1 MLGLC
6 MGTQDL
12 WVHLSSGSFSRPLF
26 QCCPYGIPVRCVP
39 LKPVLRNKF
48 SSRHLSK
55 ALPQKSLVLAPV
67 VTHPPQ
73 GSSGLLGQ
81 GGDSQVAAV
90 AEKGSS
96 SKQEWECTRG
106 RGCGETRCQGSPT
119 LLCRRCLLGFWVDF
133 LEEWVLHLEKVQ
145 LLCMCLLYPG
155 SLQTPG
161 CPGNCILHA
170 DTVCGSLCAGV
181 CRVPGA
187 AMAASLGSPHLGLP
201 HGTRLRADVGLPGE

>member
-1 MLGLC
+1 MTLGLC

-12 WVHLSSGSFSRPLF
+12 WVHLSSGSFSRSLF
-26 QCCPYGIPVRCVP
+26 QSCPCGY
-39 LKPVLRNKF
+39 LF
-48 SSRHLSK
+48 SVSLYSQFLDINSPPSTYK
-55 ALPQKSLVLAPV
+55 ALPQESRVLAPV
-67 VTHPPQ
+67 VTHHPQ
-73 GSSGLLGQ
+73 RSSDLLGQ
-81 GGDSQVAAV
+81 GGGSRAAAV

-96 SKQEWECTRG
+96 SKQKWECTQG

-145 LLCMCLLYPG
+145 ILCVCLLYPG
-155 SLQTPG
+155 SPQAPG
-161 CPGNCILHA
+161 CPGNCVLHA
-170 DTVCGSLCAGV
+170 DAVCGSLCAGV

-187 AMAASLGSPHLGLP
+187 AMAAGLGSPHLGLP